1 MVPNMLICSPVD
13 VLVQLRFWSATPP
26 VTPAAFLPSRVLLTG
41 IRGTAQGLD
50 FWHARESGA
59 DRAERVAGQPP
70 TAEPDPG
77 HAGEGSVAVAGAI
90 DELSIFD
97 GVRPSRSG
105 DLALES
111 QGMAP
116 IPDGARYGAVWR
128 MFTVWFTPNME
139 LSGVF
144 AGTLAVLLGL
154 GFWPGLAAI
163 IVGTVIGS
171 VPVALLC
178 TWGPQTGTGQV
189 PLARLPFG
197 KTIVVPGTVQWLSSI
212 AWDAL
217 VGLFGGQAAALLLGI
232 PFWAGVAMVLAVE
245 GVVSVYG
252 YEFVH
257 RLQSWGAAILVI
269 LFVVLTVR
277 IFQNHIVL
285 PVNTVHGSA
294 LAGAFVLMTT
304 IALSQGI
311 SWATYASDYSR
322 YLRSSSSRPAIFW
335 LTIGGLTVSYVWV
348 QAIGLGAASVLANQ
362 TVAGVRTLM
371 GGGPLGVLA
380 LVAIAFGS
388 ITSNSM
394 NDYTGSLA
402 FQALGARVRRPLT
415 AALVAVLAFAAILWM
430 HAADTAGRFENI
442 LLFVGY
448 WIAPF
453 CAIVMIDWHDHKD
466 RYRPSLL
473 RVALSFR
480 DLRAGWPALVA
491 FVLAFAAMVPFMN
504 TSVIEGPAARALHGA
519 DIAFYVGFIA
529 AGFLYYWLRRGGSTG
544 RAEPHPKIINR

>member
-1 MVPNMLICSPVD
+1 M
-13 VLVQLRFWSATPP
+13 
-26 VTPAAFLPSRVLLTG
+26 
-41 IRGTAQGLD
+41 
-50 FWHARESGA
+50 
-59 DRAERVAGQPP
+59 
-70 TAEPDPG
+70 
-77 HAGEGSVAVAGAI
+77 AGAI
-90 DELSIFD
+90 DELGIFD
-97 GVRPSRSG
+97 GVRPRRPG

-116 IPDGARYGAVWR
+116 IPADARYGSVWR

-144 AGTLAVLLGL
+144 AGTLAVVLGL

-163 IVGTVIGS
+163 VLGTVIGS

-197 KTIVVPGTVQWLSSI
+197 KTIVLPATVQWLSSI

-217 VGLFGGQAAALLLGI
+217 VGLFGGEAAALLLGI
-232 PFWAGVAMVLAVE
+232 PFWAGAAIVLALE
-245 GVVSVYG
+245 GLVSVYG
-252 YEFVH
+252 YEFVQ
-257 RLQSWGAAILVI
+257 RLQSWGSAILIV
-269 LFVVLTVR
+269 LFVVLTAR
-277 IFQNHIVL
+277 IFEHHIVL
-285 PVNTVHGSA
+285 PVDTVHGGA
-294 LAGAFVLMTT
+294 LVGAFVLMVT

-322 YLRSSSSRPAIFW
+322 YLQSSSSRPAIFW
-335 LTIGGLTVSYVWV
+335 LTLGGLTASYVWV
-348 QAIGLGAASVLANQ
+348 GTIGLGAASVLGNQ

-371 GGGPLGVLA
+371 GGGTLGVLA
-380 LVAIAFGS
+380 LIAIAFGA

-402 FQALGARVRRPLT
+402 FQALGARLRRPVT

-430 HAADTAGRFENI
+430 HAADTSGRFENI
-442 LLFVGY
+442 LLFIGY

-453 CAIVMIDWHDHKD
+453 CAIVLIDWHDHKD
-466 RYRPSLL
+466 RYEPSAL
-473 RVALSFR
+473 RAALSFR
-480 DLRAGWPALVA
+480 DLRAGWPALTA

-504 TSVIEGPAARALHGA
+504 TSVIEGPAAAALHGA
-519 DIAFYVGFIA
+519 DLAFYVGFIA
-529 AGFLYYWLRRGGSTG
+529 AGLLYYWLRPTPAHRLTGARPGSARGD
-544 RAEPHPKIINR
+544 R